1 MNADSEEAQVF
12 SQLKHLKNI
21 ITFRELM
28 TETHVNV
35 VYMGNVTQYIVEG
48 VCEMISEDLNV
59 RNENKRVVKRVY
71 FVMLEAIQNICR
83 HADSRSKHA
92 SNSIEKGLVKDGVF
106 LIGHNDQE
114 YFVSTGNQI
123 STENAFRLRN
133 TLDYI
138 NSLDEQGIKDLYRS
152 TMQETE
158 ISEQGGAG
166 LGFIDIAKKTGTK
179 FEYYFEPDSETTCFF
194 VLTIRVAK
202 V

>member
-133 TLDYI
+133 TLDHI
-138 NSLDEQGIKDLYRS
+138 NSLDEQGIKELYRS